1 MPTTY
6 NGWTNYETWLCN
18 LWLDGIDFKDAIED
32 GTFDDM
38 CTEDIQTYVVDYL
51 RKLVDEIVAQS
62 FAHGEEDHNLYFAQ
76 DMMNSAIQE
85 ICFGEIAKQ
94 YTTDICSDERFKEQL
109 ATV

>member
-18 LWLDGIDFKDAIED
+18 LWFDGIEFDDAIED

-51 RKLVDEIVAQS
+51 RELVDEIIEQS
-62 FAHGEEDHNLYFAQ
+62 FAPGDAHGFAQ
-76 DMMNSAIQE
+76 DMLNSAVQE
-85 ICFGEIAKQ
+85 ICFGEIAEQ
-94 YTTDICSDERFKEQL
+94 YTTDICENERFQKQL
-109 ATV
+109 TAV